1 MLHDGAMSDEEMF
14 FAGRAVKSVA
24 NDRITM
30 INPGAT
36 LREAAALLAEEE
48 VSLLVVG
55 ERDDVEGVVSERD
68 IVRAVADGVDLD
80 TAPVASIESNH
91 LHWATV
97 DSTITDVAAEMMGNY
112 IRHIL
117 LRDESGAL
125 YGIVSMRD
133 LLVELLD

>member
-1 MLHDGAMSDEEMF
+1 MF
-14 FAGRAVKSVA
+14 LAERPVKSVA
-24 NDRITM
+24 NDRITT
-30 INPGAT
+30 IDPGAT

-55 ERDDVEGVVSERD
+55 ARDDVEGVLSERD

-80 TAPVASIESNH
+80 IAPVASIESNH
-91 LHWATV
+91 LLWATV
-97 DSTITDVAAEMMGNY
+97 DSTIADVASEMMENY

-117 LRDESGAL
+117 LRDENGAL